1 MSSNDQ
7 TAPLTNSIQHET
19 LTKQSMN
26 VLQIATTNDRSFF
39 NDQVSALEQH
49 GVSCDTIAVSP
60 NKEEYEALV
69 EDLGPVATRLA
80 PTKGHNVPFYAAN
93 VLWSYPRV
101 LEAIS
106 SNEYDLVHTNSG
118 LAAPF
123 GLLQPDRPIVQTLWG
138 TDLMGDYLG
147 GYYSRIL
154 KYAVEGFDEVIVRND
169 AMNRELDRRAHV
181 IPAGVDMEKF
191 REIPREMARNEVGW
205 DTEGRYVLFPYSPDN
220 ERKNYPLARRVV
232 ERANEQL
239 SEPVELRTVSRV
251 PHEQIPYYL
260 NASDALLLTSRL
272 EGSPNTVKEALACN
286 VPVVSTDVGDVRE
299 RLREV
304 EPSTVATDPKTLV
317 TGLVAAIEQGGR
329 CNGRTAVEPLSWD
342 RVGQRILELYETVLS
357 EPPRRNSVLEP
368 TT

>member
-1 MSSNDQ
+1 
-7 TAPLTNSIQHET
+7 
-19 LTKQSMN
+19 MN

-39 NDQVSALEQH
+39 NDQVTALEQH

-60 NKEEYEALV
+60 NKEEYAALV
-69 EDLGPVATRLA
+69 DDLGPIATRLA
-80 PTKGHNVPFYAAN
+80 PTKGHNVPYYAAN
-93 VLWSYPRV
+93 ALWSYPRV
-101 LEAIS
+101 LNAVAT
-106 SNEYDLVHTNSG
+106 NEYDIVHTNSG

-123 GLLQPDRPIVQTLWG
+123 GLLQPHRPIVQTLWG

-147 GYYSRIL
+147 GYYCEAL
-154 KYAVEGFDEVIVRND
+154 KYAVEQFDEVIVRND
-169 AMNRELDRRAHV
+169 AMNRELNRRAHV

-191 REIPREMARNEVGW
+191 REIPRDAARQEVGW
-205 DTEGRYVLFPYSPDN
+205 DEGRYVLFPYSPDN
-220 ERKNYPLARRVV
+220 ERKNYPLARTVV
-232 ERANEQL
+232 KRANEQL

-299 RLREV
+299 RLRDV
-304 EPSTVATDPKTLV
+304 EPSTVATDPEELV
-317 TGLVAAIEQGGR
+317 TGLVAAVEQGGR
-329 CNGRTAVEPLSWD
+329 CNGQKQVEPLSWD
-342 RVGQRILELYETVLS
+342 RVGQQIVELYETVLS
-357 EPPRRNSVLEP
+357 GSPRIKSELEP